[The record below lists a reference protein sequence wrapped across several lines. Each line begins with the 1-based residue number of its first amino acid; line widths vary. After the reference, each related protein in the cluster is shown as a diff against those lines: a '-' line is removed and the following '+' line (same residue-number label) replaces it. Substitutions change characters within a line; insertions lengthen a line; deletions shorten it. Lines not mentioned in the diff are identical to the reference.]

1 MQKKNRVM
9 HFLCINIH
17 DVSANIASFAIKTTT
32 MSIVKNAR
40 KIAGCSRFFVA
51 NIEMKKAL
59 FDRI

>member
-1 MQKKNRVM
+1 M
-9 HFLCINIH
+9 L
-17 DVSANIASFAIKTTT
+17 NIATFAIKTTT

-40 KIAGCSRFFVA
+40 KIAGCSHFFVA